1 MGGQVG
7 HTAWTVKFV
16 IGAVGSCFLYKIRR
30 LTATN
35 LKQTLLRFCYLAF
48 TVCLISCSLWSL
60 FPTVERLGFKKA
72 KSFQK
77 NPKSIM
83 PVLIIV
89 LVGNNLN
96 SLKFPNSKKNSFCG
110 NYMRKY
116 VTCKFTYFLRKTF
129 FLRQLFKGGNLLR
142 KYVKLVQ
149 FYIVIT

>member
-77 NPKSIM
+77 KKTQINHACLDYSTSRQQFEFSNI
-83 PVLIIV
+83 
-89 LVGNNLN
+89 
-96 SLKFPNSKKNSFCG
+96 SKFKKE
-110 NYMRKY
+110 
-116 VTCKFTYFLRKTF
+116 
-129 FLRQLFKGGNLLR
+129 
-142 KYVKLVQ
+142 
-149 FYIVIT
+149 

>member
-77 NPKSIM
+77 
-83 PVLIIV
+83 
-89 LVGNNLN
+89 
-96 SLKFPNSKKNSFCG
+96 KNTNQSC
-110 NYMRKY
+110 
-116 VTCKFTYFLRKTF
+116 LS
-129 FLRQLFKGGNLLR
+129 
-142 KYVKLVQ
+142 
-149 FYIVIT
+149 

>member
-77 NPKSIM
+77 NPQINHACLDYCTSRQQFEFSKIS
-83 PVLIIV
+83 
-89 LVGNNLN
+89 
-96 SLKFPNSKKNSFCG
+96 KFKKE
-110 NYMRKY
+110 
-116 VTCKFTYFLRKTF
+116 
-129 FLRQLFKGGNLLR
+129 
-142 KYVKLVQ
+142 
-149 FYIVIT
+149 